1 MNDRYYNVG
10 LIDLEGMY
18 KMCNEILD
26 YIARGERTV
35 IDIEEYIIY
44 QQTAIND
51 KINTELG
58 IMSNYYRSDWNDR
71 MVKKDIRKFN
81 DWRMP
86 NNKRYINGAKR
97 DDKKMRYYWYKCIS

>member
-26 YIARGERTV
+26 NIARGERTV

-51 KINTELG
+51 KINTELD
-58 IMSNYYRSDWNDR
+58 IMSNYYRSDWKWQNIIAIATVILIIGL
-71 MVKKDIRKFN
+71 MASILE
-81 DWRMP
+81 
-86 NNKRYINGAKR
+86 NKRFK
-97 DDKKMRYYWYKCIS
+97 